1 MLYYIYICIYV
12 YYYISFV
19 TSSIDYLA
27 LIDITLSNESRYWHV
42 HCCFFFGPLLQSKTR
57 NRKYKNAM
65 VRQVDFSALHCTHA
79 AKITATLAR
88 TASVG

>member
-1 MLYYIYICIYV
+1 MYTYVYVCIYIYV
-12 YYYISFV
+12 YRYISFV

-42 HCCFFFGPLLQSKTR
+42 HCCFLDRCYNQKLVIENIKTR
-57 NRKYKNAM
+57 WYVKSI
-65 VRQVDFSALHCTHA
+65 SALHCTHV